1 MAKPSGISKSCIKA
15 EEDYSAIGEKIMQL
29 LVNEDLVEC
38 EKIGI
43 FIVEMDDEEQ
53 CTAVAAESLSVERNV
68 SDQVF
73 ETPST
78 IGLLQLTDDDGLR
91 DNITYSSN
99 TEDAFIDMNDDI
111 LMLNIPSVNFER
123 TANEDFANILLSQ
136 LDNQDASLSDCGA
149 DASSEI
155 NIDSLKSLPVSV
167 NRPETDALQLE
178 FDVTVEG
185 GRQSA
190 YIAAEKLIPPTYCAV
205 QFSLFKS
212 DWCAFNIQ
220 TSFTFCEDEYQCHIY
235 SELPCFSSP
244 KSFIRICAIYSDNIY
259 ANVPVRRCDYHR
271 SLDRNQEEHFLIIT
285 NNSKAQHLTEKVEG
299 EEGLRS
305 FAIVPFDAL
314 HVNKC
319 LTLQFRCYSS
329 CVGGINR
336 RQVVLCFSLENGGNL
351 LGDSKMHLKKVP
363 KEHTECRQK
372 DCQAQS
378 DNCRSCFCFIKNSSQ
393 PAWDD
398 DDTIYSL
405 EIRGRHL
412 YKIVCAIVGN
422 FELTRSL
429 MKNKSQ
435 RSNEDRLMINDS
447 LGSLSQYT
455 PIDSWLNMLELSKYK
470 HLFSDRSL
478 YVIADLDGI
487 INKMYLLSI
496 GITEEDTMKILNSY
510 LAWFNI
516 FNAQRLSSLSSEGST
531 IRVQR
536 TRVSGS
542 FRVPHSKILL
552 SLAGLLVHL
561 TQKNIKIMDMAI
573 NARVP
578 IIALN
583 DSGGARIQE
592 GVNSLA
598 GYGEIFQRNVDASG
612 VIPQISLVM
621 GPCAGGAV
629 YSPVGCTHLQDAM
642 PLTLGQE
649 FSGYVAQIENGIGR
663 IKSALS
669 NVYELAQG
677 GTAVGTE
684 LNVNRGFAESFAKEI
699 AKIAGLPFT
708 SAKASLKHWQ

>member
-1 MAKPSGISKSCIKA
+1 
-15 EEDYSAIGEKIMQL
+15 
-29 LVNEDLVEC
+29 
-38 EKIGI
+38 
-43 FIVEMDDEEQ
+43 MDDEEQ

-190 YIAAEKLIPPTYCAV
+190 YIFKHR
-205 QFSLFKS
+205 SLFAKM
-212 DWCAFNIQ
+212 NTNVI
-220 TSFTFCEDEYQCHIY
+220 FTVNCPV
-235 SELPCFSSP
+235 SPPP

-351 LGDSKMHLKKVP
+351 LGDSKMHLKVCSLPSRDANLDAANFPHNK
-363 KEHTECRQK
+363 
-372 DCQAQS
+372 
-378 DNCRSCFCFIKNSSQ
+378 RSAVKHNPTIAEVVSVSSKNSSQ

-542 FRVPHSKILL
+542 FRVPHSK
-552 SLAGLLVHL
+552 
-561 TQKNIKIMDMAI
+561 
-573 NARVP
+573 
-578 IIALN
+578 
-583 DSGGARIQE
+583 
-592 GVNSLA
+592 
-598 GYGEIFQRNVDASG
+598 
-612 VIPQISLVM
+612 
-621 GPCAGGAV
+621 
-629 YSPVGCTHLQDAM
+629 
-642 PLTLGQE
+642 
-649 FSGYVAQIENGIGR
+649 
-663 IKSALS
+663 
-669 NVYELAQG
+669 
-677 GTAVGTE
+677 
-684 LNVNRGFAESFAKEI
+684 
-699 AKIAGLPFT
+699 
-708 SAKASLKHWQ
+708 